1 VLGGTLDW
9 GLIGIGAAIGV
20 GAIIVDELLRKTKR
34 GALPPLGVGMGI
46 YLPIAVTALIVLG
59 TILGHLYN
67 RWAARQ
73 AEPGFAERMG
83 VLMATGLIVGDS
95 LFNVAFAG
103 LVAGADRAGRE
114 NSTEVLA
121 ITEAT
126 GWQSPVGVLLFAA
139 VLVGLYV
146 WTRKRASEPV
156 TAEG

>member
-9 GLIGIGAAIGV
+9 GLIGLGAAIGV
-20 GAIIVDELLRKTKR
+20 GAIVVDELLRKTKR

-46 YLPIAVTALIVLG
+46 YLPVAVTALIVLG

-103 LVAGADRAGRE
+103 IVAGSD
-114 NSTEVLA
+114 NPEVLA
-121 ITEAT
+121 VTEAA
-126 GWQSPVGVLLFAA
+126 GWQSAVGALLFAGII
-139 VLVGLYV
+139 VLLYA

-156 TAEG
+156 AATG